1 MGFRPLQARHVIHY
15 PINVLTELAGKQDSA
30 RNKATAT
37 WLAGSLKQREQ
48 EKEKA
53 RG

>member
-1 MGFRPLQARHVIHY
+1 MIFRPLQARHVSHY
-15 PINVLTELAGKQDSA
+15 LINVLADLAGKQESA

-53 RG
+53 RV